1 MEWCNEHENLLQE
14 WAEKAR
20 FYAWMH
26 RKTSADYGRLNNL
39 LSIPMIIISMID
51 GSVNFTMVGNSN
63 QSFLFTVIIPL
74 AVGILSMLTGIL
86 SAISKYLKTAELS
99 EKHELFYRQ
108 FNVLVRNISIELSV
122 PSDQRKHPSE
132 ILNMNRYEF
141 DRLMNEAPRIPERI
155 VTEFNLMFPYKRN
168 KPEIANTFNKII
180 IHGRNANYKKKLDEF
195 QKIRLFYKWKAYK
208 YMNKHDRI
216 FLNEEQDLTFYQINK
231 YENASTVTSYDFDEG
246 IEDEVDEELDVEVGE
261 DIEVAVDEELD
272 VEVGEEDMNTKK
284 LYNLSDIVLNTSN
297 HDS

>member
-39 LSIPMIIISMID
+39 LSIPMIVISMID
-51 GSVNFTMVGNSN
+51 GSANFTMVGNSN
-63 QSFLFTVIIPL
+63 NSFLFTVVFPL
-74 AVGILSMLTGIL
+74 AVGMMSMLTGIL

-155 VTEFNLMFPYKRN
+155 VNEFNLMFPYKRN

-180 IHGRNANYKKKLDEF
+180 IHGRNANYRKKMDEF
-195 QKIRLFYKWKAYK
+195 RKIRLFYKWKAYK
-208 YMNKHDRI
+208 YMNKHNRI
-216 FLNEEQDLTFYQINK
+216 FLNEEQQDLPFYQMNK
-231 YENASTVTSYDFDEG
+231 YENASTVTSCDLDES
-246 IEDEVDEELDVEVGE
+246 IVVEVDRELDVEV
-261 DIEVAVDEELD
+261 DRELD
-272 VEVGEEDMNTKK
+272 VEVDEEDINTKK
-284 LYNLSDIVLNTSN
+284 LYNLSDIVLDKSTHESTK
-297 HDS
+297 SI